1 MRLIP
6 ALVLLALVPGVARG
20 QTRPRMDDSLLRSY
34 ANATPCPAQPPAAW
48 LKGDP
53 EIASK
58 PTCRVV
64 AMAAARVAAD
74 TDPLVRE
81 LATSSVCVSAI
92 DMTGWG
98 QATPVVRS
106 DQPVQRTRSSPQEEF
121 AVWGVTFVGKDSNS
135 VSVSVNRFT
144 GGVRHWTRAIDA
156 RNPMPKA
163 CR

>member
-1 MRLIP
+1 MRLIA
-6 ALVLLALVPGVARG
+6 ALVLLSVVPGAARG
-20 QTRPRMDDSLLRSY
+20 QTPPTLDDSLLRAY
-34 ANATPCPAQPPAAW
+34 AGATPCPAHPPAAW

-53 EIASK
+53 EIAQK
-58 PTCRVV
+58 PTCPVV

-74 TDPLVRE
+74 PDPLIRE
-81 LATSSVCVSAI
+81 LATSSACVATVA
-92 DMTGWG
+92 MTGWG

-106 DQPVQRTRSSPQEEF
+106 DEAVERTPSSPREAF

-135 VSVSVNRFT
+135 VSLSVNRLT
-144 GGVRHWTRAIDA
+144 GAVRHWTRAIDA